1 MRRRVPLLLAT
12 LLATGVACG
21 HKASG
26 GAVSL
31 FDELVQED
39 KAQVAVVLSYEAKG
53 PRQVELVLKLRVNGL
68 EESNKLVAETYI
80 RGFNVESGSTR
91 WDGFVPPRT
100 PQTVRLLLSIPEE
113 KEEATATVNLSRSHD
128 SFSLLKKE
136 LTFVVDA
143 SGVVSLRE

>member
-1 MRRRVPLLLAT
+1 MRRLVPVLFAT
-12 LLATGVACG
+12 LLACA

-31 FDELVQED
+31 FDETVQED
-39 KAQVAVVLSYEAKG
+39 RAQIAVVLSYEAKG
-53 PRQVELVLKLRVNGL
+53 SRQVELVLRLRVIGV

-80 RGFNVESGSTR
+80 RGFNVESGATR

-100 PQTVRLLLSIPEE
+100 PQTIRLLLSIPEE
-113 KEEATATVNLSRSHD
+113 KQEATATVNLSRSQD
-128 SFSLLKKE
+128 SFSLLKRE

-143 SGVVSLRE
+143 AGAVTLRE

>member
-1 MRRRVPLLLAT
+1 MRRLVPVIFAT
-12 LLATGVACG
+12 FLSACA
-21 HKASG
+21 HKESG
-26 GAVSL
+26 APVSL
-31 FDELVQED
+31 FDELVKED
-39 KAQVAVVLSYEAKG
+39 RAEVAVVLTYEAKG
-53 PRQVELVLKLRVNGL
+53 SRQVELVLKLRVNGL

-113 KEEATATVNLSRSHD
+113 KQEATATVNLSRSHD

-136 LTFVVDA
+136 LTFVVGEGGA
-143 SGVVSLRE
+143 VKLQ